1 MDDVITFLEKRI
13 DVSEL
18 NALEIFGRAGDWHTT
33 VYANRVKSLQVWEI
47 DKKWKNILKKNLPNA
62 KIKILDS
69 IKTIVENL
77 EPSKFDLIVI
87 DNPMNTWGT
96 KKEPNLYCEHFDF
109 IKHIGNIIDKEAI
122 LIFNINKNPFGYDKF
137 TEWKKRREKFYER
150 NRTSK
155 LSLRFLIWFYKK
167 LFLKIGYK
175 TVFQKIFKR
184 HEYSDYFVFFLRKNQ
199 IVKFGFLKFFMPGNF
214 LH

>member
-1 MDDVITFLEKRI
+1 MKNWKDGKPDKKLFHERMDDVITFLEKRI

-109 IKHIGNIIDKEAI
+109 IKYIRNIIDKEAI
-122 LIFNINKNPFGYDKF
+122 LIFNINKNPFDYNKF
-137 TEWKKRREKFYER
+137 PEWKKRREKFYER

-184 HEYSDYFVFFLRKNQ
+184 HEYSDYFVFFLRKN
-199 IVKFGFLKFFMPGNF
+199 
-214 LH
+214 

>member
-1 MDDVITFLEKRI
+1 MKNWKDGKPDKKLFHERMDDVITFLEKRI

-109 IKHIGNIIDKEAI
+109 IKYIGNIIDKEAI
-122 LIFNINKNPFGYDKF
+122 LIFNINKNPFDYNKF
-137 TEWKKRREKFYER
+137 PEWKKRREKFYER

-155 LSLRFLIWFYKK
+155 LSLRFLILFYKK

-184 HEYSDYFVFFLRKNQ
+184 HEYSDYFVFFLRKN
-199 IVKFGFLKFFMPGNF
+199 
-214 LH
+214 

>member
-1 MDDVITFLEKRI
+1 LKNWEDGKPDKKLFYERMNDVITFLEKRVDI
-13 DVSEL
+13 AKL
-18 NALEIFGRAGDWHTT
+18 NALEVFGRAGDWHTT

-69 IKTIVENL
+69 IKIIVENL

-96 KKEPNLYCEHFDF
+96 KKEPYFYCEHFDF

-122 LIFNINKNPFGYDKF
+122 LIFNINKNPFDYDKF
-137 TEWKKRREKFYER
+137 LEWKKRREKFYKR
-150 NRTSK
+150 KRTSK
-155 LSLRFLIWFYKK
+155 LSLQFLILFYKK
-167 LFLKIGYK
+167 LFLMIGYK
-175 TVFQKIFKR
+175 TIFQKIFKR
-184 HEYSDYFVFFLRKNQ
+184 DEYLDYFVFFLRKN
-199 IVKFGFLKFFMPGNF
+199 
-214 LH
+214 

>member
-1 MDDVITFLEKRI
+1 MGDLITFLEKRVDI
-13 DVSEL
+13 SKLD
-18 NALEIFGRAGDWHTT
+18 ALEVFGRTGDWHTT
-33 VYANRVKSLQVWEI
+33 VYANKIKSLQVWEI
-47 DKKWKNILKKNLPNA
+47 DKKWKNALKKNLPNA

-96 KKEPNLYCEHFDF
+96 KNEPYFYCEHFDF

-150 NRTSK
+150 KRTSK
-155 LSLRFLIWFYKK
+155 LSLRFLILFYKK
-167 LFLKIGYK
+167 LFLMIGYK
-175 TVFQKIFKR
+175 TIFQKIFKR
-184 HEYSDYFVFFLRKNQ
+184 NEYTDYFVFFLRKN
-199 IVKFGFLKFFMPGNF
+199 
-214 LH
+214 

>member
-1 MDDVITFLEKRI
+1 MKNWKDGKPDKKLFHERMDDVITFLEKRI

-109 IKHIGNIIDKEAI
+109 IKYIKNIIDKEAI
-122 LIFNINKNPFGYDKF
+122 LIFNINKNPFDYNKF
-137 TEWKKRREKFYER
+137 PEWKKRREKFYER

-184 HEYSDYFVFFLRKNQ
+184 HEYSDYFVFFLRKN
-199 IVKFGFLKFFMPGNF
+199 
-214 LH
+214 

>member
-1 MDDVITFLEKRI
+1 MKNWQDGKPDKKLFHERMSDLITFLEKRVDI
-13 DVSEL
+13 SKLD
-18 NALEIFGRAGDWHTT
+18 ALEVFGRTGDWHTT
-33 VYANRVKSLQVWEI
+33 VYANKIKSLQVWEI
-47 DKKWKNILKKNLPNA
+47 DKKWKNALKKNLPNA

-87 DNPMNTWGT
+87 DNPMTTFGT

-109 IKHIGNIIDKEAI
+109 IKNIGNIIDKEAI
-122 LIFNINKNPFGYDKF
+122 IIFNINKNPFDYDKF
-137 TEWKKRREKFYER
+137 PEWKKCREKFYER
-150 NRTSK
+150 KRTAK
-155 LSLRFLIWFYKK
+155 LGIRFLIKFYKK

-184 HEYSDYFVFFLRKNQ
+184 HEYSDYFVFFLRKN
-199 IVKFGFLKFFMPGNF
+199 
-214 LH
+214 

>member
-33 VYANRVKSLQVWEI
+33 VYTNKIKSLQVWEI
-47 DKKWKNILKKNLPNA
+47 DKKWEKSLKKNLPNA

-77 EPSKFDLIVI
+77 EPSKFDLIII
-87 DNPMNTWGT
+87 DNPMTTFGT

-109 IKHIGNIIDKEAI
+109 IKNIGNIIDKEAI
-122 LIFNINKNPFGYDKF
+122 IIFNINKNPFDYDKF
-137 TEWKKRREKFYER
+137 PEWKKCREKFYER
-150 NRTSK
+150 KRTAK
-155 LSLRFLIWFYKK
+155 LGIRFLIKFYKK

>member
-1 MDDVITFLEKRI
+1 MNAVITFLEKRVDI
-13 DVSEL
+13 AKL
-18 NALEIFGRAGDWHTT
+18 NALEVFGRAGDWHTT

-87 DNPMNTWGT
+87 DNPMTTFGT

-109 IKHIGNIIDKEAI
+109 IKNIGNIIDKEAI
-122 LIFNINKNPFGYDKF
+122 IIFNINKNPFNYDEF
-137 TEWKKRREKFYER
+137 PEWKKRREKFYGR
-150 NRTSK
+150 KRTSK
-155 LSLRFLIWFYKK
+155 LSPRFLIKFYKK
-167 LFLKIGYK
+167 LFLKNGYK
-175 TVFQKIFKR
+175 TVFQKLFR
-184 HEYSDYFVFFLRKNQ
+184 REEHLDYFVFFLRKN
-199 IVKFGFLKFFMPGNF
+199 
-214 LH
+214 

>member
-1 MDDVITFLEKRI
+1 MTERVWDQFLTEQDKAVFEAAGYGARGAWGKRPAVLVI
-13 DVSEL
+13 DVSYGFTGEKD
-18 NALEIFGRAGDWHTT
+18 E
-33 VYANRVKSLQVWEI
+33 
-47 DKKWKNILKKNLPNA
+47 P
-62 KIKILDS
+62 ILDS

-109 IKHIGNIIDKEAI
+109 IKYIGNIIDKEVI
-122 LIFNINKNPFGYDKF
+122 LIFNINKNPFDYNKF
-137 TEWKKRREKFYER
+137 PEWKKRREKFYER

-184 HEYSDYFVFFLRKNQ
+184 HEYSDYFVFFLRKN
-199 IVKFGFLKFFMPGNF
+199 
-214 LH
+214 

>member
-1 MDDVITFLEKRI
+1 MNDVITFLEKRV
-13 DVSEL
+13 DVSKL
-18 NALEIFGRAGDWHTT
+18 NALEVFGRAGDWHTT
-33 VYANRVKSLQVWEI
+33 AYANRVKSLQVWEI

-69 IKTIVENL
+69 IKIIVENL

-122 LIFNINKNPFGYDKF
+122 LIFNINKNPFDYDKF
-137 TEWKKRREKFYER
+137 LEWKKRREKFYKR
-150 NRTSK
+150 KRTSK
-155 LSLRFLIWFYKK
+155 LSLQFLILFYKK
-167 LFLKIGYK
+167 LFLMIGYK
-175 TVFQKIFKR
+175 TIFQKIFKR
-184 HEYSDYFVFFLRKNQ
+184 DEYLDYFVFFLRKNQ
-199 IVKFGFLKFFMPGNF
+199 AVKLIRN
-214 LH
+214 

>member
-1 MDDVITFLEKRI
+1 MKNWEDGKPDKKLFYERMNDVITFLEKRV
-13 DVSEL
+13 DVSKL
-18 NALEIFGRAGDWHTT
+18 NALEVFGRAGDWHTT
-33 VYANRVKSLQVWEI
+33 AYANRVKSLQVWEI

-96 KKEPNLYCEHFDF
+96 KKEPDFYCEHFDF

-122 LIFNINKNPFGYDKF
+122 LIFNINKNPFDYDKF
-137 TEWKKRREKFYER
+137 LEWKKRREKFYKR
-150 NRTSK
+150 KRTSK
-155 LSLRFLIWFYKK
+155 LSLQFLILFYKK
-167 LFLKIGYK
+167 LFLMIGYK
-175 TVFQKIFKR
+175 TIFQKIFKR
-184 HEYSDYFVFFLRKNQ
+184 DEYLDYFVFFLRKN
-199 IVKFGFLKFFMPGNF
+199 
-214 LH
+214 